1 MKKRSWTIYL
11 MVFFTLILASC
22 GDEMEGLGT
31 GNGTDSRAFTLQL
44 KASDATTEQGED
56 AYHENRIA
64 NVSVFF
70 FKDKE
75 NATCAYMKRNIST
88 DNTNTLK
95 VPLDESFKAG
105 DYFIFVVANTQ
116 NHTEDVSNFTLKQM
130 QNRLVY
136 TPFAT
141 EDKAQ
146 ESFIMQGL
154 TDKVHVENGAA
165 GGQVTLKR
173 LAAKIVLI
181 PEVQSPIEV
190 GGVTYTAELNHM
202 DVALHNMVN
211 IAHVGGTELTKEEYN
226 GLSDEN
232 KAKVYATTEPRTY
245 KNTAASGETPVYSH
259 IPLYS
264 YPSTWKAYV
273 DGTGL
278 AESEHQTYLTFRIP
292 WTCVKDG
299 VQLSTNY
306 YYRVPVTNEIDEVNK
321 TRSLKSNTLYKIK
334 MTVGVLGSIAPGQ
347 VIPDVGLKYEI
358 SDWKSVGISADVNK
372 YNYLE
377 LATNYVEMNNES
389 RADIGVTSSS
399 DITAKVVKITYP
411 DYSGTTISQSEITE
425 QNKPVEP
432 NRDDDKYQKY
442 VGFWPFGHY
451 EFDEDK
457 FNQDYAKYKDELAE
471 WESFFGENATSIQ
484 PYGQT
489 LVFQH
494 ELASTVYVPW
504 TYTIKVTNKE
514 GLEQDLFITQYPP
527 IYITG
532 EYNSEGSTNRFVYG
546 KNGDQNVDDD
556 RGNSLGNAN
565 NPGSS
570 STNNNKNQ
578 YTIHV
583 TQLDAGDESKYII
596 GDPRD
601 PTTTKLSN
609 LTKYGTSQ
617 KGLQSYLKTREET
630 SRDENQREY
639 DRMIAPVFKIAS
651 SWGVVTTGSINYVQ
665 AQKRC
670 ASYQENGYPAGRWRI
685 PTEGEIEFIVSLSNK
700 GYIPKLFGGNY
711 YASSKRYYEGGDA
724 GTTGKFGGT
733 FGTDTGYQIS
743 VRCVYDV
750 WYWGDEKL
758 ANPNV
763 FTWGD
768 TDPIRPNN

>member
-1 MKKRSWTIYL
+1 MIYI
-11 MVFFTLILASC
+11 MAFFACMLASC
-22 GDEMEGLGT
+22 SEELEVYGSGEEV
-31 GNGTDSRAFTLQL
+31 NGRSFTLQL
-44 KASDATTEQGED
+44 RASGDTTEAGED
-56 AYHENRIA
+56 AYNENRIA
-64 NVSVFF
+64 AVSVFF
-70 FKDKE
+70 FTDTE
-75 NATCAYMKRNIST
+75 TATCSYMKRNIPTNSS
-88 DNTNTLK
+88 NTLN
-95 VPLDESFKAG
+95 VPLDDTFKPG
-105 DYFIFVVANTQ
+105 EYFIFVLANVPVHQEPVTGK
-116 NHTEDVSNFTLKQM
+116 FTLNQM
-130 QNRLVY
+130 KEKLMY
-136 TPFAT
+136 TQLSSADKP
-141 EDKAQ
+141 EDA
-146 ESFIMQGL
+146 FVMQGL
-154 TDKVHVENGAA
+154 TEKVMVASGAQ
-165 GGQVTLKR
+165 GGTVTLSR
-173 LAAKIVLI
+173 LAAKIVLLPTI
-181 PEVQSPIEV
+181 KSPIEID
-190 GGVTYTAELNHM
+190 GVTYTAEVDRM
-202 DVALHNMVN
+202 DVALH
-211 IAHVGGTELTKEEYN
+211 HVTNYVHPDGTELTREEYN
-226 GLSDEN
+226 DRLTPEE
-232 KAKVYATTEPRTY
+232 KEKTFTTTDPRKY
-245 KNTAASGETPVYSH
+245 KSVTAPGAAAAYVH
-259 IPLYS
+259 IPFYS
-264 YPSTWKAYV
+264 YPHTWLAYTETSQLV
-273 DGTGL
+273 Q
-278 AESEHQTYLTFRIP
+278 SEKQTYLTFRIP
-292 WTCVKDG
+292 WTCTKNG

-306 YYRVPVTNEIDEVNK
+306 YYRVPVTNEIISGSDGKEY
-321 TRSLKSNTLYKIK
+321 RSLKSNTLYKIK
-334 MTVGVLGSIAPGQ
+334 MNVGVLGSIDPGQ
-347 VIPDVGLKYEI
+347 VTPDVDLKYEI
-358 SDWKSVGISADVNK
+358 SDWKSVDISADVNK

-377 LATNYVEMNNES
+377 LETNYVEMNNES

-399 DITAKVVKITYP
+399 DVTAKVVKITYP
-411 DYSGTTISQSEITE
+411 DYSREDIGQSEITE
-425 QNKPVEP
+425 QNKPVAP

-442 VGFWPFGHY
+442 VGIWPFGHY

-532 EYNSEGSTNRFVYG
+532 EYNSEGRTNRFVYG
-546 KNGDQNVDDD
+546 KNGDKNVDDD
-556 RGNSLGNAN
+556 RGYSLGNAN

-596 GDPRD
+596 GDPRN
-601 PTTTKLSN
+601 PTPTKLSS
-609 LTKYGTSQ
+609 LEKYGTTSQ
-617 KGLQSYLKTREET
+617 KGLQSYLKTRGET
-630 SRDENQREY
+630 GTEREY

-685 PTEGEIEFIVSLSNK
+685 PTEGEIEFIVSLSNM
-700 GYIPKLFGGNY
+700 GYIPKLFGGDY
-711 YASSKRYYEGGDA
+711 YASSKRYYIGGDE
-724 GTTGKFGGT
+724 GTEGKFGGT
-733 FGTDTGYQIS
+733 AGSNNGNRS

-768 TDPIRPNN
+768 TEPIRPNN

>member
-1 MKKRSWTIYL
+1 MIYI
-11 MVFFTLILASC
+11 MAFFACMLASC
-22 GDEMEGLGT
+22 SEELEVYGSGEEV
-31 GNGTDSRAFTLQL
+31 NGRSFTLQL
-44 KASDATTEQGED
+44 RASGDTTEAGED
-56 AYHENRIA
+56 DYNENRIA
-64 NVSVFF
+64 AVSVFF
-70 FKDKE
+70 FTDTE
-75 NATCAYMKRNIST
+75 TATCSYMKRNIPTNNS
-88 DNTNTLK
+88 NTLN
-95 VPLDESFKAG
+95 VPLDDTFKPG
-105 DYFIFVVANTQ
+105 KYFIFVLANVPVHQEPITGK
-116 NHTEDVSNFTLKQM
+116 FTLNQM
-130 QNRLVY
+130 KEKLMY
-136 TPFAT
+136 TQLSSADKP
-141 EDKAQ
+141 EDA
-146 ESFIMQGL
+146 FVMQGL
-154 TDKVHVENGAA
+154 TEKVMVASGAQ
-165 GGQVTLKR
+165 GGMVTLSR
-173 LAAKIVLI
+173 LAAKIVLLPTI
-181 PEVQSPIEV
+181 KSPIEID
-190 GGVTYTAELNHM
+190 GVTYTAEVDRM
-202 DVALHNMVN
+202 DVALH
-211 IAHVGGTELTKEEYN
+211 HVTNYVHPDGTELTREEYN
-226 GLSDEN
+226 DRLTSEE
-232 KAKVYATTEPRTY
+232 KEKTFTTTDPRKY
-245 KNTAASGETPVYSH
+245 KSVTAPDAAAAYVH
-259 IPLYS
+259 IPFYS
-264 YPSTWKAYV
+264 YPHTWLAYTETSQLV
-273 DGTGL
+273 Q
-278 AESEHQTYLTFRIP
+278 SEKQTYLTFRIP
-292 WTCVKDG
+292 WTCTKNG

-306 YYRVPVTNEIDEVNK
+306 YYRVPVTNEIISGSDGK
-321 TRSLKSNTLYKIK
+321 GYRSLKSNTLYKIK
-334 MTVGVLGSIAPGQ
+334 MKVGVLGSIDPGQ
-347 VIPDVGLKYEI
+347 VTPDVDLKYEI
-358 SDWKSVGISADVNK
+358 SDWKSVDISADVNK

-377 LATNYVEMNNES
+377 LETNYVEMNNES

-399 DITAKVVKITYP
+399 DVTAKVVKITYP
-411 DYSGTTISQSEITE
+411 DYSREDIGQSEITE
-425 QNKPVEP
+425 QNKPVAP

-442 VGFWPFGHY
+442 VGIWPFGHY

-532 EYNSEGSTNRFVYG
+532 EYNSEGRTNRFVYG
-546 KNGDQNVDDD
+546 KNGDKNVDDD
-556 RGNSLGNAN
+556 RGYSLGNAN

-596 GDPRD
+596 GDPRN
-601 PTTTKLSN
+601 PTPTKLSS
-609 LTKYGTSQ
+609 LEKYGTTSQ
-617 KGLQSYLKTREET
+617 KGLQSYLKTRGET
-630 SRDENQREY
+630 GTEREY

-685 PTEGEIEFIVSLSNK
+685 PTEGEIEFIVSLSNM
-700 GYIPKLFGGNY
+700 GYIPKLFGGDY
-711 YASSKRYYEGGDA
+711 YASSKRYYIGGDE
-724 GTTGKFGGT
+724 GTEGKFGGT
-733 FGTDTGYQIS
+733 AGSNNGNRS

-768 TDPIRPNN
+768 TEPIRPNN

>member
-11 MVFFTLILASC
+11 MAFFALVLASC
-22 GDEMEGLGT
+22 GDEMESLGT
-31 GNGTDSRAFTLQL
+31 GSGNDSRAFTLQL
-44 KASDATTEQGED
+44 KASDASTEAGED
-56 AYHENRIA
+56 VYNENHIA

-70 FKDKE
+70 FKDTE
-75 NATCAYMKRNIST
+75 TATCAYMKRNIPT
-88 DNTNTLK
+88 NGTNTLK
-95 VPLDESFKAG
+95 VSLDETFIPD
-105 DYFIFVVANTQ
+105 DYYIFVVANTR
-116 NHTEDVSNFTLKQM
+116 NHTEDVSKYTLKQM
-130 QNRLVY
+130 QDRLVY
-136 TPFAT
+136 TTFAI
-141 EDKAQ
+141 ENKAQ

-154 TDKVHVENGAA
+154 TGPVRVENGAK
-165 GGQVTLKR
+165 GGQITLNR

-181 PEVQSPIEV
+181 PDVEPSIEV
-190 GGVTYTAELNHM
+190 DGVKYTAKVDGM

-211 IAHVGGTELTKEEYN
+211 ITHAGGYELTKDEYN
-226 GLSDEN
+226 KLSPED
-232 KAKVYATTEPRTY
+232 KAKMYATTQPRTY
-245 KNTAASGETPVYSH
+245 KNTAASGGVPAYSH
-259 IPLYS
+259 IPFYS

-292 WTCVKDG
+292 WTCEKDG

-306 YYRVPVTNEIDEVNK
+306 YYRVPVTNEIDEVNN

-334 MTVGVLGSIAPGQ
+334 MKVGVLGSIDPGQ
-347 VIPDVGLKYEI
+347 VTPDVDLEYKI
-358 SDWKSVGISADVNK
+358 SEWKSVDISADVNK

-377 LATNYVEMNNES
+377 LETNYVEMNNES

-399 DITAKVVKITYP
+399 DVTAKVVKITYP
-411 DYSGTTISQSEITE
+411 DYSGTTIGQSEITE
-425 QNKPVEP
+425 QNKPVAP
-432 NRDDDKYQKY
+432 NRNDDKYWEY
-442 VGFWPFGHY
+442 GWFGSKHFK
-451 EFDEDK
+451 EEVWNADV
-457 FNQDYAKYKDELAE
+457 AKYEDELKK

-504 TYTIKVTNKE
+504 TFTIDVTNKDGQKQE
-514 GLEQDLFITQYPP
+514 LTITQYPP

-532 EYNSEGSTNRFVYG
+532 EYNSEGRTNRFVYG
-546 KNGDQNVDDD
+546 KNGDKNVDDD
-556 RGNSLGNAN
+556 RGYSLGNAN

-596 GDPRD
+596 GDPRN
-601 PTTTKLSN
+601 PTPTKLSS
-609 LTKYGTSQ
+609 LEKYGTTSQ
-617 KGLQSYLKTREET
+617 KGLQSYLKTRGET
-630 SRDENQREY
+630 GTEREY

-685 PTEGEIEFIVSLSNK
+685 PTEGEIEFIVSLSNM
-700 GYIPKLFGGNY
+700 GYIPKLFGGDY
-711 YASSKRYYEGGDA
+711 YASSKRYYIGGDE
-724 GTTGKFGGT
+724 GTEGKFGGT
-733 FGTDTGYQIS
+733 AGSNNGNRS

-768 TDPIRPNN
+768 TEPIRPNN

>member
-1 MKKRSWTIYL
+1 MIYI
-11 MVFFTLILASC
+11 MAFFACMLASC
-22 GDEMEGLGT
+22 SEELEVYGSGEEV
-31 GNGTDSRAFTLQL
+31 NGRSFTLQL
-44 KASDATTEQGED
+44 RASGDTTEAGED
-56 AYHENRIA
+56 AYNENRIA
-64 NVSVFF
+64 AVSVFF
-70 FKDKE
+70 FTDKE
-75 NATCAYMKRNIST
+75 KATCSYMKRNIST
-88 DNTNTLK
+88 NNSNTLN
-95 VPLDESFKAG
+95 VPLDDTFKPG
-105 DYFIFVVANTQ
+105 EYFIFVLANVPVHQEPVTGK
-116 NHTEDVSNFTLKQM
+116 FTLNQM
-130 QNRLVY
+130 KKKLMY
-136 TPFAT
+136 TQLSSADKP
-141 EDKAQ
+141 EDA
-146 ESFIMQGL
+146 FVMQGL
-154 TDKVHVENGAA
+154 TEKVMVASGAQ
-165 GGQVTLKR
+165 GGMVTLSR
-173 LAAKIVLI
+173 LAAKIVLLPTI
-181 PEVQSPIEV
+181 KSPIEID
-190 GGVTYTAELNHM
+190 GVTYTAEVDRM
-202 DVALHNMVN
+202 DVALH
-211 IAHVGGTELTKEEYN
+211 HVTNYVHPDGTELTREEYN
-226 GLSDEN
+226 DRLTSEE
-232 KAKVYATTEPRTY
+232 KEKTFTTTDPRKY
-245 KNTAASGETPVYSH
+245 KSVTAPDAAAAYVH
-259 IPLYS
+259 IPFYS
-264 YPSTWKAYV
+264 YPHTWLAYTETSQLV
-273 DGTGL
+273 Q
-278 AESEHQTYLTFRIP
+278 SEKQTYLTFRIP
-292 WTCVKDG
+292 WTCTKNG

-306 YYRVPVTNEIDEVNK
+306 YYRVPVTNEIISGSDGK
-321 TRSLKSNTLYKIK
+321 GYRSLKSNTLYKIK
-334 MTVGVLGSIAPGQ
+334 MNVGVLGSIDPGQ
-347 VIPDVGLKYEI
+347 VTPDVDLKYEI
-358 SDWKSVGISADVNK
+358 SDWKSVDISADVNK

-377 LATNYVEMNNES
+377 LETNYVEMNNES

-399 DITAKVVKITYP
+399 DVTAKVVKITYP
-411 DYSGTTISQSEITE
+411 DYSREDIGQSEITE
-425 QNKPVEP
+425 QNKPVAP

-442 VGFWPFGHY
+442 VGIWPFGHY

-532 EYNSEGSTNRFVYG
+532 EYNSEGRTNRFVYG
-546 KNGDQNVDDD
+546 KNGDKNVDDD
-556 RGNSLGNAN
+556 RGYSLGNAN

-596 GDPRD
+596 GDPRN
-601 PTTTKLSN
+601 PTPTKLSS
-609 LTKYGTSQ
+609 LEKYGTTSQ
-617 KGLQSYLKTREET
+617 KGLQSYLKTRGET
-630 SRDENQREY
+630 GTEREY

-685 PTEGEIEFIVSLSNK
+685 PTEGEIEFIVSLSNM
-700 GYIPKLFGGNY
+700 GYIPKLFGGDY
-711 YASSKRYYEGGDA
+711 YASSKRYYIGGDE
-724 GTTGKFGGT
+724 GTEGKFGGT
-733 FGTDTGYQIS
+733 AGSNNGNRS

-768 TDPIRPNN
+768 TEPIRPNN

>member
-1 MKKRSWTIYL
+1 MIYI
-11 MVFFTLILASC
+11 MAFFACMLASC
-22 GDEMEGLGT
+22 SEELEVYGSGEEV
-31 GNGTDSRAFTLQL
+31 NGRSFTLQL
-44 KASDATTEQGED
+44 RASGDTTEAGED
-56 AYHENRIA
+56 AYNENRIA
-64 NVSVFF
+64 AVSVFF
-70 FKDKE
+70 FTDTE
-75 NATCAYMKRNIST
+75 TATCSYMKRNIPTNNS
-88 DNTNTLK
+88 NTLN
-95 VPLDESFKAG
+95 VPLDDTFKPG
-105 DYFIFVVANTQ
+105 EYFIFVLANVPVHQEPVTGK
-116 NHTEDVSNFTLKQM
+116 FTLNQM
-130 QNRLVY
+130 KKKLMY
-136 TPFAT
+136 TQLSSADKP
-141 EDKAQ
+141 EDA
-146 ESFIMQGL
+146 FVMQGL
-154 TDKVHVENGAA
+154 TEKVMVASGAQ
-165 GGQVTLKR
+165 GGTVTLSR
-173 LAAKIVLI
+173 LAAKIVLLPTI
-181 PEVQSPIEV
+181 KSPIEID
-190 GGVTYTAELNHM
+190 GVTYTAEVDRM
-202 DVALHNMVN
+202 DVALH
-211 IAHVGGTELTKEEYN
+211 HVTNYVHPDGTELTREEYN
-226 GLSDEN
+226 DRLTPEE
-232 KAKVYATTEPRTY
+232 KEKTFTTTDPRKY
-245 KNTAASGETPVYSH
+245 KSVTAPGAAAAYVH
-259 IPLYS
+259 IPFYS
-264 YPSTWKAYV
+264 YPHTWLAYTETSQLV
-273 DGTGL
+273 Q
-278 AESEHQTYLTFRIP
+278 SEKQTYLTFRIP
-292 WTCVKDG
+292 WTCTKNG

-306 YYRVPVTNEIDEVNK
+306 YYRVPVTNEIISGSDGKEY
-321 TRSLKSNTLYKIK
+321 RSLKSNTLYKIK
-334 MTVGVLGSIAPGQ
+334 MNVGVLGSIDPGQ
-347 VIPDVGLKYEI
+347 VTPDVDLKYEI
-358 SDWKSVGISADVNK
+358 SDWKSVDISADVNK

-377 LATNYVEMNNES
+377 LETNYVEMNNES

-399 DITAKVVKITYP
+399 DVTAKVVKITYP
-411 DYSGTTISQSEITE
+411 DYSREDIGQSEITE
-425 QNKPVEP
+425 QNKPVAP

-442 VGFWPFGHY
+442 VGIWPFGHY

-532 EYNSEGSTNRFVYG
+532 EYNSEGRTNRFVYV
-546 KNGDQNVDDD
+546 KNGDKNVDDD
-556 RGNSLGNAN
+556 RGYSLGNAN

-596 GDPRD
+596 GDPRN
-601 PTTTKLSN
+601 PTPTKLSS
-609 LTKYGTSQ
+609 LEKYGTTSQ
-617 KGLQSYLKTREET
+617 KGLQSYLKTRGET
-630 SRDENQREY
+630 GTEREY

-685 PTEGEIEFIVSLSNK
+685 PTEGEIEFIVSLSNM
-700 GYIPKLFGGNY
+700 GYIPKLFGGDY
-711 YASSKRYYEGGDA
+711 YASSKRYYIGGDE
-724 GTTGKFGGT
+724 GTEGKFGGT
-733 FGTDTGYQIS
+733 AGSNNGNRS

-768 TDPIRPNN
+768 TEPIRPNN